1 MAKQFIKKSTIKK
14 FWSMAIPKPKRKTKK
29 IIKETAPKKAIQL
42 EYGNNLIIPV
52 FGEHYGQNSEQT
64 TLAKIYKKYGNK
76 IIDFV
81 LAPQNQYQKEM
92 GWPEEPFLN
101 VIPAGAENTTK
112 DNWLGYIS
120 PSEIALTDET
130 HIERQK
136 YIDRLCRLGKTLSI
150 TIKGKVI
157 KEDDEYSVLLFA
169 SRKQIDEELAK
180 LR

>member
-1 MAKQFIKKSTIKK
+1 MLK
-14 FWSMAIPKPKRKTKK
+14 
-29 IIKETAPKKAIQL
+29 
-42 EYGNNLIIPV
+42 
-52 FGEHYGQNSEQT
+52 
-64 TLAKIYKKYGNK
+64 
-76 IIDFV
+76 
-81 LAPQNQYQKEM
+81 PQNQYQKEM

-169 SRKQIDEELAK
+169 SRKQIDEELAE